1 MQQYI
6 QICHISMKGENKNG
20 SNNFNES
27 VVEWSTKRNYFR
39 QVNLWTFIL
48 IERCRRIIEINRDFS
63 LLNNTV

>member
-6 QICHISMKGENKNG
+6 QICHISVKGENKNEL
-20 SNNFNES
+20 NNFNES

-63 LLNNTV
+63 LLNNIV

>member
-6 QICHISMKGENKNG
+6 QICHISMKGENKNA